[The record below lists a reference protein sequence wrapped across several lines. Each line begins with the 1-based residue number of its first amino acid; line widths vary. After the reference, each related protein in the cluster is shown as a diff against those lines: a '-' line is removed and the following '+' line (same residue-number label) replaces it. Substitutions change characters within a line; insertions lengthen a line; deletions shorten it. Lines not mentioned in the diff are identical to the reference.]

1 MMLLPSL
8 LCVLFILTAVE
19 SQKAEGGRPKARQAP
34 QSPPSTSDQRMGSST
49 TRQTT
54 GDVDQQLSRFEVML
68 VEKVDNVRMDLR
80 GFSRKLQELE
90 WKYSEYEK
98 TLETYQGDVSRI
110 HEQISTPSTQT
121 QPPPPREPPS
131 SGTSSQLE
139 PRVENLAKGVQ
150 ILIAATR
157 ALTSDVFGLKKN
169 VSLLLNDTRSF
180 LVLTPQLVTKQFLNN
195 GLLELKQRQVQLLS
209 ENTCP
214 KSDTAS
220 STLPRNCREVFAAGQ
235 RKSGIYRIHPD
246 PSSKPFMVVCDQETR
261 GGGWTVIHN
270 RYDGSQD
277 FYQNWQEYKHGFGN
291 LGGEFWLGLDYIHQ
305 LTGSDVSE
313 LLVELQDLDMASKS
327 AYYSAFSV
335 GPETEGFPL
344 KVLGGYS
351 GDAGDSLLYHAGSR
365 FSAKDMDQDGWPEGS
380 CAQAHGGAWWY
391 RSCDMSNL
399 NGRYLS
405 GQLPEQYIY
414 QGMYWADFRGAQYS
428 LNRARMLVRPR
439 EQINSSLV
447 DEIFNRSNVMPAFVR
462 GRV

>member
-1 MMLLPSL
+1 M
-8 LCVLFILTAVE
+8 AE
-19 SQKAEGGRPKARQAP
+19 SGRPKARQAP
-34 QSPPSTSDQRMGSST
+34 QSPPPTQSDQRMGPGA
-49 TRQTT
+49 TRQNA
-54 GDVDQQLSRFEVML
+54 GDVDYRLSRLEVLL
-68 VEKVDNVRMDLR
+68 VEKLDNIRNDVREVTR
-80 GFSRKLQELE
+80 RIQALE
-90 WKYSEYEK
+90 WQTGESQAVFESFRAD
-98 TLETYQGDVSRI
+98 LSRI
-110 HEQISTPSTQT
+110 SQQISTPSAQP
-121 QPPPPREPPS
+121 QPPPPQEAPS
-131 SGTSSQLE
+131 SGTSPQLE
-139 PRVENLAKGVQ
+139 ARVDNLAKGVQ

-180 LVLTPQLVTKQFLNN
+180 VAFAPQLVTKQFLNN
-195 GLLELKQRQVQLLS
+195 GLLELKQRQVQS
-209 ENTCP
+209 WAETTCS

-220 STLPRNCREVFAAGQ
+220 SGLPRSCREVFAAGQ

-246 PSSKPFMVVCDQETR
+246 SSSKPFMVVCDQETR

-277 FYQNWQEYKHGFGN
+277 FYQNWHEYKHGFGN

-305 LTGSDVSE
+305 LTGSTVNE
-313 LLVELQDLDMASKS
+313 LLVELQDLDLESKS

-335 GPETEGFPL
+335 GSEMEGFPL

-351 GDAGDSLLYHAGSR
+351 GEAGDSLLYHAGSR

-414 QGMYWADFRGAQYS
+414 QGMYWGDFRGAQYS
-428 LNRARMLVRPR
+428 LHRARMLVRPR
-439 EQINSSLV
+439 EQINNSLV
-447 DEIFNRSNVMPAFVR
+447 DEIFNRSMSMPTFVR

>member
-19 SQKAEGGRPKARQAP
+19 SQMADSGRP
-34 QSPPSTSDQRMGSST
+34 
-49 TRQTT
+49 TRQNT
-54 GDVDQQLSRFEVML
+54 GDVAYRLSRLEVIL
-68 VEKVDNVRMDLR
+68 VEKLDNIRNDLR
-80 GFSRKLQELE
+80 DFSNRIQELE
-90 WKYSEYEK
+90 LKFSDSQAVFEGFRGD
-98 TLETYQGDVSRI
+98 LNRIYQ
-110 HEQISTPSTQT
+110 QISTPSTQT